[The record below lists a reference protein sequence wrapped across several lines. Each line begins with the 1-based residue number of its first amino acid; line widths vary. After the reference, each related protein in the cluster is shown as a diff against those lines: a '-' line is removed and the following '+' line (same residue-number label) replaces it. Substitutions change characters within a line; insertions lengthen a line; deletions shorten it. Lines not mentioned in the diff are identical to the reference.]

1 MLTDKVLKWCRS
13 QRLLA
18 PGDSVTVALSGGAD
32 SVALLHVL
40 LHLPLSLQVSAVHF
54 NHHLRGAES
63 DRDEA
68 FCRRLCDAWNVPLRC
83 GGADVSA
90 LAQRWGTGVETAARK
105 ARYDFFGSSE
115 TIATAH
121 HGDDNLETLLLHLT
135 RGSALRGLCG
145 IPPRRDNIIR
155 PLLCAN
161 RREILDYLTQHHLPH
176 VEDSTNAAPICSRN
190 RMRQDVIPALY
201 RENPAAADAALS
213 AAGLLREDE
222 ALLEDL
228 AHRLLKTAEDFDGWQ
243 VLPLREAPR
252 PLRLRALRQLL
263 EDAGAREL
271 SLRHLEAAEK
281 LLTAGPSA
289 SLDLPGVTLRR
300 QYGLLCTVP
309 TTVISPLEPAFL
321 PLGGTLSLPHGWTLR
336 CDGPHPHVPGQG
348 LDLVLDAPPLVR
360 SRRTGDRLHLSG
372 GTKTVKAL
380 FIDRKIPAVRRDGIP
395 VLELHGQIV
404 AVLGVGADS
413 RRLPQP
419 GQPCYTITL
428 HTKKGEVQIL

>member
-1 MLTDKVLKWCRS
+1 MLTDKVACWCR
-13 QRLLA
+13 QQHLLS

-40 LHLPLSLQVSAVHF
+40 LHLPMNLTVTAAHF

-63 DRDEA
+63 DRDEQ
-68 FCRRLCDAWNVPLRC
+68 FCRDLCAAWNVPLRC

-90 LAQRWGTGVETAARK
+90 LAQQWGTGVETAARK
-105 ARYDFFGSSE
+105 ARYDFFGSTD

-161 RREILDYLTQHHLPH
+161 RQEILDYLTENHLPH

-190 RMRQDVIPALY
+190 RLRQDVIPALY
-201 RENPAAADAALS
+201 RENPAADRAALS
-213 AAGLLREDE
+213 TSLLLREDE
-222 ALLEDL
+222 ALLQDL
-228 AHRLLKTAEDFDGWQ
+228 AHRLLESAVRDGGWQ
-243 VLPLREAPR
+243 VSVLLDAPR

-263 EDAGAREL
+263 EHSGAHDL
-271 SLRHLEAAEK
+271 SLRHLEGAEA
-281 LLTAGPSA
+281 LLTTGPSA
-289 SLDLPGVTLRR
+289 SCDLPGITLRR
-300 QYGLLCTVP
+300 QYDILCMDV
-309 TTVISPLEPAFL
+309 SASLPLEPALL
-321 PLGGTLSLPHGWTLR
+321 PLGGQISLSDGRVLSCT
-336 CDGPHPHVPGQG
+336 GPHPHVPGQG
-348 LDLVLDAPPLVR
+348 LDLLLDAPPLVR
-360 SRRTGDRLHLSG
+360 SRRSGDRLRLSG

-380 FIDRKIPAVRRDGIP
+380 LIDRKIPAVHRDGIP
-395 VLELHGQIV
+395 VLELHGQVI
-404 AVLGVGADS
+404 AVLGVGADP
-413 RRLPQP
+413 RHLPQP